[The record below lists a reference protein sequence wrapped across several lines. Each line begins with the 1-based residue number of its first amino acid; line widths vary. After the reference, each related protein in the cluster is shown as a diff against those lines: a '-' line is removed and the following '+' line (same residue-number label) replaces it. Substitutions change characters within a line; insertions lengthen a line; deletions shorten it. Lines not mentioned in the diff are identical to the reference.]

1 MKQDGTVTEQKT
13 SIEPGLEDGAPVPR
27 RVRPRSGAGPLPE
40 AVREMRYAGGMLAV
54 SLAAASLLVGRAAG
68 AAWAGSWSDDWVG
81 GAAMFT
87 FLGPFAL
94 LQFAWAAFRGYGL
107 PALQARLV
115 ASGRAAV
122 GEVSDKKVKSRA
134 KTKNGYRRVT
144 TRYRVEYRYRP
155 FGPAETF
162 GARAGRRALSLL
174 ARPLGVVSVRND
186 GTVKVF
192 AWVSRADHG
201 RVREGAPATV
211 LYDPRRPLWSVLYPI
226 APVQLE
232 RAEDDER

>member
-1 MKQDGTVTEQKT
+1 MTEQK
-13 SIEPGLEDGAPVPR
+13 IGVEPGFGDGAPVPR
-27 RVRPRSGAGPLPE
+27 PVRPRPGEGPLPE
-40 AVREMRYAGGMLAV
+40 AVGEMRYAGGMLAV
-54 SLAAASLLVGRAAG
+54 SLAAASLLAGRAAG
-68 AAWAGSWSDDWVG
+68 AAWAGSWSDDWIG
-81 GAAMFT
+81 GAALFT
-87 FLGPFAL
+87 LLGPFAL
-94 LQFAWAAFRGYGL
+94 LQFAAGAFRGYGL

-115 ASGRAAV
+115 AGGRAVV

-162 GARAGRRALSLL
+162 AARAGRRVLSLL
-174 ARPLGVVSVRND
+174 ARPLGVVSVRDD

-192 AWVSRADHG
+192 AWVNRADHG

-232 RAEDDER
+232 QSEEGR